1 MFLKEK
7 KLVTSWNFSMSRH
20 IALADLPVSAQELET
35 RVSEITTQAR
45 KEGLNGAVTLTV
57 IFSNFDGWRL
67 NSRPF
72 GRVMAFHS

>member
-1 MFLKEK
+1 
-7 KLVTSWNFSMSRH
+7 MSRH

-35 RVSEITTQAR
+35 RVSEIITQAR
-45 KEGLNGAVTLTV
+45 KEGLNGAVALTV

-72 GRVMAFHS
+72 KRVMAFYS

>member
-1 MFLKEK
+1 
-7 KLVTSWNFSMSRH
+7 MSRH

-45 KEGLNGAVTLTV
+45 KEGLNGAVALTV
-57 IFSNFDGWRL
+57 IFSNFDSWRL

-72 GRVMAFHS
+72 KRVMAFYS